1 MRKVNEKS
9 MLTLQGEVIEIC
21 QKDNEKRAKIFFHP
35 GFFEISI
42 DQLSNVHLS
51 DCLVIS
57 AEIKIEEI
65 KQKYSVDN

>member
-1 MRKVNEKS
+1 MRKINEKS

-42 DQLSNVHLS
+42 DKLPNVHLS
-51 DCLVIS
+51 DGLIIN

-65 KQKYSVDN
+65 KQKFSIDN